1 MPSKLIW
8 KNRSLQI
15 ILSGVITGDDIQSYE
30 SKIWRDPRF
39 DELNYAIWD
48 GRDIEGWDVSSF
60 DMRKSVAYSLG
71 HSYSNRSIR
80 LALVVADP
88 AVFESGRQY
97 IQGLNSLK
105 VSWDVKLFHD
115 MDLALDWAKA
125 RQTQR

>member
-1 MPSKLIW
+1 MIW

-39 DELNYAIWD
+39 DELKYAIWD
-48 GRDIEGWDVSSF
+48 GRDIEGWDVSTF
-60 DMRKSVAYSLG
+60 DLRKSVAYSLG
-71 HSYSNRSIR
+71 PSYSNRTIR

-88 AVFESGRQY
+88 QVFEAGKQY
-97 IQGLNSLK
+97 VQGVNSLN
-105 VSWDVKLFHD
+105 VSRDVKVFLD

-125 RQTQR
+125 R